1 MKYMIQ
7 FIREKERKK
16 KKEMLGYRA
25 GMNRAGMNR
34 AGMNRAVATF
44 SFNFH
49 LRHEQKA

>member
-34 AGMNRAVATF
+34 AVATF